1 MNIVEEYMKKI
12 KLTPEQQRLFNANF
26 NREAYEKAKKPIQEA
41 LSGTTTF
48 CKLWDKLQK
57 YDRDVEYEDDC
68 TIIAC
73 GVELDRSHMETKG
86 DYVGVCF
93 YIKWFDETNSGEI
106 SSVELYSSETSGDY
120 IADLLCHIHPD
131 TCEITEW
138 VYDNID
144 DKQ

>member
-1 MNIVEEYMKKI
+1 MKEI
-12 KLTPEQQRLFNANF
+12 KLTSEQQKLFNANF
-26 NREAYEKAKKPIQEA
+26 NREAYKEAKKPIQEA
-41 LSGTTTF
+41 VTSSKSF
-48 CKLWDKLQK
+48 DQLWGQLQK

-68 TIIAC
+68 TIIWC
-73 GVELDRSHMETKG
+73 EVELDRSHMKTEG

-93 YIKWFDETNSGEI
+93 FIKWYDETDSGMI
-106 SSVELYSSETSGDY
+106 DKVELYTSETSGDY
-120 IADLLCHIHPD
+120 LADLLCCIHPE